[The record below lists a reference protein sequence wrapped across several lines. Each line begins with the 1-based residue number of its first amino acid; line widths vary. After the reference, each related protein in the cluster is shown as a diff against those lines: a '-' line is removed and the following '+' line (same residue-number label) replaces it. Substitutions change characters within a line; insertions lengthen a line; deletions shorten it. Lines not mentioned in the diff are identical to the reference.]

1 MDSEKI
7 VREWDFLNEF
17 ERVFGQ
23 KAPYFMAYSVFESA
37 EPAKIPEYIG
47 LKKELEEANRRAET
61 FERMA
66 FEAAA
71 ERDLAAEIIRN
82 IMFSRFCECD
92 VCAYGKKHE
101 KCAGADLFCDEC
113 KDPEGCP
120 CGSCGAFNRNF
131 VFSAAMAK
139 KLIEDGEYI
148 GDEEVIG

>member
-17 ERVFGQ
+17 ERIFGR
-23 KAPYFMAYSVFESA
+23 KCSYFMACSAFESA

-47 LKKELEEANRRAET
+47 LKKELEEANRRAEA

-92 VCAYGKKHE
+92 VCAYAKICE
-101 KCAGADLFCDEC
+101 NCC
-113 KDPEGCP
+113 KDPEGCL

-131 VFSAAMAK
+131 VFSAAMARQ
-139 KLIEDGEYI
+139 LLEDGEYI
-148 GDEEVIG
+148 GDQEVIG

>member
-1 MDSEKI
+1 MRRKKMESEKI

-17 ERVFGQ
+17 ERVFGK
-23 KAPYFMAYSVFESA
+23 KAPYFMAYSAFESA
-37 EPAKIPEYIG
+37 EAAKIPEYIG
-47 LKKELEEANRRAET
+47 LKKELEEANRRAEA

-101 KCAGADLFCDEC
+101 NCVMADSFCDEC

-131 VFSAAMAK
+131 VFSSAMAK
-139 KLIEDGEYI
+139 KLFEDGEYI
-148 GDEEVIG
+148 GE